1 MENKK
6 ISLYIIG
13 ILAVLI
19 IAMFFWRFFSV
30 RGLEKEM
37 IEQQTS
43 FTQKTQQL
51 MAENTSQFL
60 RLTMVSLVWVVRK
73 EMLQENYGQINE
85 YLTNY
90 VKERN
95 IQQIV
100 LVKADGV
107 IAVATDKRIEGA
119 EAASVFPPQIFEQE
133 GINITEDENANL
145 RVVAPIMG
153 LNARLGSL
161 VLIYKP
167 EIISLGTK

>member
-6 ISLYIIG
+6 LSLYIIG

-90 VKERN
+90 VKEGN

-107 IAVATDKRIEGA
+107 IAESTDKRIEGA
-119 EAASVFPPQIFEQE
+119 EAASVFPPKIFEQDD
-133 GINITEDENANL
+133 INITEDENANL

-167 EIISLGTK
+167 EIIALEK